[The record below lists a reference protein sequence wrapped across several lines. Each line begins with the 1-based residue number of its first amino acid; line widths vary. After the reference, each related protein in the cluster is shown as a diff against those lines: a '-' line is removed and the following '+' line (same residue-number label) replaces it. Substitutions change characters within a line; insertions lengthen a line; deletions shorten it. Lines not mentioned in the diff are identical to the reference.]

1 MEWLKYLL
9 LLICPLMMIFCMKGH
24 SHSHGRGH
32 VEKSDIHKHPYTP
45 ISKKIDKKMSKL
57 EIENKKLRNEIDK
70 LSATVKKES

>member
-24 SHSHGRGH
+24 SHSRGH
-32 VEKSDIHKHPYTP
+32 IEKSDTNKHSYIL
-45 ISKKIDKKMSKL
+45 ISKKLDKKMSKL